1 MSEWKRLEEDLCVIS
16 DAIFMGNLMAHEIH
30 NATDIQ
36 LRSSSA
42 YFAITSALFSLY
54 HEVIQYAAACE
65 REMPKQ
71 SSGYYSW
78 LIVYAAIIRDLRG
91 AFVLYANGYL
101 AQAIP
106 MLRGVFE
113 RLECMGSAV
122 NELASFG
129 KMFGYEYDETTFN
142 GKLDD
147 VFKKGEKVRNAARK
161 KLWEGLSDEANTQ
174 LKNTKIIQHQQVH
187 LGALTQAEVHMD
199 MKEGEFRLLP
209 PTPRQPIRIAFYC
222 LSMQSFAVFG
232 RLLCF
237 LQQRDRPFSDTLT
250 SKWKLCDEAMVYQV
264 RNMKSEENQDI
275 GKYFMEFVDKRF
287 TFSPETHFYNENI
300 LYAV

>member
-1 MSEWKRLEEDLCVIS
+1 MREWKKIEDDLCRVS
-16 DAIFMGNLMAHEIH
+16 DAIIMGNVMAHEIS

-36 LRSSSA
+36 IRSSFA

-54 HEVIQYAAACE
+54 HEVIQYAVACE
-65 REMPKQ
+65 RNTPRQ
-71 SSGYYSW
+71 SSGYYGW
-78 LIVYAAIIRDLRG
+78 LIVYIALIRDLRG
-91 AFVLYANGYL
+91 VHVLYANGYL

-106 MLRGVFE
+106 ILRGVFE

-122 NELASFG
+122 NKLESFG
-129 KMFGYEYDETTFN
+129 KMFGYEYDEKTFN

-147 VFKKGEKVRNAARK
+147 VFKKGENVRNAARK
-161 KLWEGLSDEANTQ
+161 KLWEGLSHEANIQ
-174 LKNTKIIQHQQVH
+174 LKNTKNIQHQQVH
-187 LGALTQAEVHMD
+187 SGTLTQTEVYMD
-199 MKEGEFRLLP
+199 MNDGMFRLLP
-209 PTPRQPIRIAFYC
+209 PTPREPIRTAFYC

-237 LQQRDRPFSDTLT
+237 LRQQDRPFSDTLK
-250 SKWKLCDEAMVYQV
+250 SKCKLCDEALVYQV

-300 LYAV
+300 W